1 MAENTKN
8 DAPII
13 KMYIDTDG
21 IIQVIFAGNFYEEY
35 AEEYRKWAKNIQAIM
50 REKDQRNE
58 YPILTLIDVSGLEH
72 FDFKIG
78 EITFESMQ
86 INKKYATR
94 TALFGASP
102 SLTTVMNSMAALT
115 RRKNYRV
122 FPTKEAALEWLLHD
136 DDKKP
141 DHA

>member
-1 MAENTKN
+1 MNV
-8 DAPII
+8 DA
-13 KMYIDTDG
+13 DG
-21 IIQVIFAGNFYEEY
+21 IIQVTFGGNFYEEY
-35 AEEYRKWAKNIQAIM
+35 AEEYRKWAKDIQAIM
-50 REKDQRNE
+50 REKAQRND
-58 YPILTLIDVSGLEH
+58 YPILTLIDVSALEH

-94 TALFGASP
+94 TALFGANP

-122 FPTKEAALEWLLHD
+122 FPTKEAAMEWLLND
-136 DDKKP
+136 DDRQP
-141 DHA
+141 IHS